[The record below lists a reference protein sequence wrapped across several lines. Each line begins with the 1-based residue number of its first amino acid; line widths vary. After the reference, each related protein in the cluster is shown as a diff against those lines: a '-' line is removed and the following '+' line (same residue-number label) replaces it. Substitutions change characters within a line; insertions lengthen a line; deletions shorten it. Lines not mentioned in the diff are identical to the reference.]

1 MQVMKGYLSVQMLE
15 QDILN
20 KKENRQDFIWLNN
33 LRVGVYMN
41 LSNIFKFLC
50 VVFIIVIVIMLA
62 LTLISSYMQDY
73 YKSQLDDT
81 IENTEKLLNKKD
93 FWAKVGE
100 PQTVIWVAAGI
111 SIICL
116 LIILVIWIVKH

>member
-1 MQVMKGYLSVQMLE
+1 MVQDCPFGKVDFTNMQVMKGYLSVQMLE

-20 KKENRQDFIWLNN
+20 KKENQQDFIWLNN

-62 LTLISSYMQDY
+62 LTLISSYMQAY

-81 IENTEKLLNKKD
+81 IENTEKLLNKK
-93 FWAKVGE
+93 G
-100 PQTVIWVAAGI
+100 
-111 SIICL
+111 
-116 LIILVIWIVKH
+116 H